1 MAKVG
6 NPTKAKWIYALNL
19 EPIDKMKPK
28 ELYQLTT
35 DLTECPYKDYLT
47 QSKPSGPQV
56 IFQSHNFLNNIYKSE
71 LNLLF

>member
-1 MAKVG
+1 MARVG

-19 EPIDKMKPK
+19 EPIDKMKTK

-35 DLTECPYKDYLT
+35 DLTECPYKEYLM

-56 IFQSHNFLNNIYKSE
+56 SLNTYISIGPKPLYDYI
-71 LNLLF
+71 